1 VCTVCIVRLCV
12 SQGTLAFFEN
22 TEGIEQMEAGP
33 FPVGTRIRVQSLTN
47 DPMNLSGKL
56 GTVAWLVPGGASVAI
71 DGEPEK
77 VKLQDACMMKEL
89 GAHAEILDESG
100 EPLALTAEEAN
111 NRQFI
116 PEKLNQP
123 LRFKCTCKRNEAPD
137 ALKATF
143 QRLLER

>member
-1 VCTVCIVRLCV
+1 MT
-12 SQGTLAFFEN
+12 Q
-22 TEGIEQMEAGP
+22 
-33 FPVGTRIRVQSLTN
+33 
-47 DPMNLSGKL
+47 K
-56 GTVAWLVPGGASVAI
+56 
-71 DGEPEK
+71 EK